1 MKDRLVL
8 DCVQILR
15 LLLEGETNVNSIIKK
30 TSLYK
35 NRVFEA
41 IRELEKGQLIEEIPS
56 KSHEQKKIKR
66 LLPMGI
72 QLAELRKYTEQFNMS
87 CRLMKAIKENFENGE
102 IPDNIL
108 KARLLNKKWTPE
120 EISRYYDWDLRCKGF
135 GMESGYNFIVALC
148 ARYVS
153 LLFEMGY
160 KEISRLILSK
170 IFTEAVNQRGSAEY
184 SSEQPKVLGDREFEV
199 TLLTFNKELDAKALL
214 QLERPV
220 INYIDEYSSD
230 KEAPKYLNNGFVEK
244 EAKEVINSISY
255 VIDPPSKRNSPGAY
269 FYLKPELEF
278 NGW

>member
-1 MKDRLVL
+1 M
-8 DCVQILR
+8 
-15 LLLEGETNVNSIIKK
+15 LLEGETNVNSIIKK

-120 EISRYYDWDLRCKGF
+120 EISRYYDWDPRCKGF